1 MTCRC
6 CNGHATKFGRFANH
20 NRLVQRYRCNQCGT
34 TFSEEQPLNTLRLD
48 FKQGCQVVHLI
59 CEGVGV
65 RAISRLMNIHPKTV
79 LNVIETAGEH
89 CARLL
94 DEKIRNVK
102 ASWVEVDEIHAFVYS
117 KQQNTPEGETER
129 GDFFTYLSMDNSSK
143 LVINWF
149 TGKRNVENTADF
161 IRDLKSRM
169 AEGRFQL
176 TTDAYQSYW
185 RGGGAVG
192 NTFGNQVDYATEMK
206 LFGHGRVR
214 RNLYPRNR
222 FIPPVLVG
230 VKRMKRIGDPDISLA
245 TISHAERFNLSVRLF
260 NRRFTRKTLGY
271 SKKLENLRHL
281 NAIFFAHFNFCRV
294 HSAHGRTPAQMSNLA
309 DKKWSV
315 EDLLLTHEKLS
326 L

>member
-1 MTCRC
+1 MNCRC

-79 LNVIETAGEH
+79 LNVIATAGEH

-102 ASWVEVDEIHAFVYS
+102 ASWVEVDEIHAFVFS

-129 GDFFTYLSMDNSSK
+129 GDFFTYLSVDNSSK

-149 TGKRNVENTADF
+149 TGKRNGENTTTF
-161 IRDLKSRM
+161 IQDLKSRM
-169 AEGRFQL
+169 DGRFQL
-176 TTDAYQSYW
+176 TTDGYRGYW
-185 RGGGAVG
+185 TGTGAIPAI
-192 NTFGNQVDYATEMK
+192 FGNNIDYAMETK
-206 LFGHGRVR
+206 FFSAPR
-214 RNLYPRNR
+214 RNLPPRDFYSNSR
-222 FIPPVLVG
+222 ILAG
-230 VKRMKRIGDPDISLA
+230 VKRYRRIGNPDMRLA
-245 TISHAERFNLSVRLF
+245 TISHAERMNLSVRLF

-294 HSAHGRTPAQMSNLA
+294 HSAHGRTPAQMANLA
-309 DKKWSV
+309 KNKWSI